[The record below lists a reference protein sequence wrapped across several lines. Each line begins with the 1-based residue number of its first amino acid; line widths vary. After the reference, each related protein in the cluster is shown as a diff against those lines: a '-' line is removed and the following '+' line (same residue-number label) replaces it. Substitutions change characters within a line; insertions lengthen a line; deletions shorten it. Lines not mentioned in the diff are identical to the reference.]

1 MRTLLCTTIILLALA
16 FQAQAGEFYQYTTVD
31 ETISFTD
38 REKAVPQA
46 YKANAIKRDT
56 AEVDVALTLTKAA
69 DTAAYRAGLADRLA
83 TLQARRDARRA
94 PAVEACPGHVLV
106 TSQRIQ
112 VGDYNRRIYIA
123 TDECGRTIT
132 VTPFNP
138 NVQINR

>member
-1 MRTLLCTTIILLALA
+1 MRTMLCTTIILLALA
-16 FQAQAGEFYQYTTVD
+16 VQAQAGEFYQYTTVD

-46 YKANAIKRDT
+46 YKSNAVKRNT
-56 AEVDVALTLTKAA
+56 SEIDVKLTPYKAA
-69 DTAAYRAGLADRLA
+69 DTAAYNAGQTARLVD
-83 TLQARRDARRA
+83 LRARRTPTA
-94 PAVEACPGHVLV
+94 AVEACNGHVLV

-112 VGDYNRRIYIA
+112 DGDYNRRIYIA
-123 TDECGRTIT
+123 TDECGRTTT